1 MIDYQKLIKIFGEI
15 IVFWGEFKGGEA
27 PQGIKMGIFKPK
39 AYF

>member
-27 PQGIKMGIFKPK
+27 PQSKRWGIYKP
-39 AYF
+39 